1 MFPEKLI
8 NKKIDEKKS
17 NEKMF
22 SKCIKGKELT
32 LQTIHI
38 MFTNSLDSDGCFVE
52 LLLAFLLNIK
62 LLQEHNKTIIIH
74 Y

>member
-1 MFPEKLI
+1 
-8 NKKIDEKKS
+8 
-17 NEKMF
+17 MF